1 MEENG
6 VLAFVGAVLMPIARV
21 RAEMM
26 DKHTRLEGQSRSFIP
41 DEAPEGTLF
50 SIMRPEKFGGPLHYV
65 SYDDLV
71 RDFKEKKLHPA
82 DLKPAVAT
90 ALNTLLEPVQKL
102 YETEEFKKIKALAY
116 PDEEPKAKKVKAK
129 KLNPMIAPYFTKEEG
144 GLAES
149 PEEAAANA
157 KAAGFEYKQ
166 RKGKKGNAQ
175 KQDDSAQAEADAP
188 TEALQNLSVHP

>member
-1 MEENG
+1 
-6 VLAFVGAVLMPIARV
+6 
-21 RAEMM
+21 
-26 DKHTRLEGQSRSFIP
+26 
-41 DEAPEGTLF
+41 
-50 SIMRPEKFGGPLHYV
+50 MRPEKFGGPLHYV

-129 KLNPMIAPYFTKEEG
+129 KRTCLKLLTTSQPYDCAI
-144 GLAES
+144 LH
-149 PEEAAANA
+149 
-157 KAAGFEYKQ
+157 
-166 RKGKKGNAQ
+166 KGRGWFG
-175 KQDDSAQAEADAP
+175 
-188 TEALQNLSVHP
+188 